1 MAKQSSRFIGS
12 PCLTKDR
19 IGGYLERVG
28 FYPSTR
34 RLSRRI
40 EDKKMPRV
48 SSRHLSRPLT
58 YVLATTAL
66 LTNPAVA
73 ITVAVIE
80 PLSIR
85 LILIVKDVLPV
96 TVIVV
101 ATIRIRTEWPDWS
114 YDHHAPSLRRGLS
127 CCRDESS
134 QHQHSHEN
142 VRCNSAK

>member
-1 MAKQSSRFIGS
+1 MGKQGSRFIGS
-12 PCLTKDR
+12 PFLRKDR

-58 YVLATTAL
+58 YVLAPTAL
-66 LTNPAVA
+66 QTNPPVA
-73 ITVAVIE
+73 IRVAVIH

-85 LILIVKDVLPV
+85 LRKIAEAGLA
-96 TVIVV
+96 VV
-101 ATIRIRTEWPDWS
+101 VR
-114 YDHHAPSLRRGLS
+114 SLRIVPLALPAVLRAGL
-127 CCRDESS
+127 
-134 QHQHSHEN
+134 
-142 VRCNSAK
+142 